1 MTEKWVRMEKWV
13 RVVLKDGSRVLHDA
27 RYLCCA
33 EDREALRNDVLSLL
47 SLAMRTGAQLEVEV
61 HEFWAPQREVR
72 HYDSG
77 NLFAIR

>member
-1 MTEKWVRMEKWV
+1 MMEKWV

-33 EDREALRNDVLSLL
+33 EDHEARHNDVLSLL
-47 SLAMRTGAQLEVEV
+47 SLAMRLGYQLEV
-61 HEFWAPQREVR
+61 HEFWSPVQREVR

>member
-1 MTEKWVRMEKWV
+1 MMEKWV
-13 RVVLKDGSRVLHDA
+13 RVKVVDGSRVLHDA

-61 HEFWAPQREVR
+61 HEFWSPVQREIR
-72 HYDSG
+72 RYGGG
-77 NLFAIR
+77 NIFAIGE

>member
-1 MTEKWVRMEKWV
+1 MPDHQPMEKWV

-33 EDREALRNDVLSLL
+33 EDHEARHNDVLYLL
-47 SLAMRTGAQLEVEV
+47 SLAMRLGYQLEV

-72 HYDSG
+72 HYGGG
-77 NLFAIR
+77 NIFAIGE